1 MFPLP
6 ANIPL
11 RHELKFFISEMQYHI
26 LSRQL
31 DHVLWRDP
39 NGDENNE
46 YHIRSLY
53 FDTAFNDAYFDKLDG
68 VQNRNKYRIRIYN
81 LSDAVIK
88 LECKTKVG
96 SLISKRS
103 LTIPRDLCDQ
113 LIAGDPT
120 GLEHTRSGL
129 LGDMFREMTCGLLR
143 PVVIVDY
150 VREAYL
156 HPAEEVRITFDKQ
169 LRTGMRSTDLFNPHV
184 PTISPF
190 DNNEI
195 ILEVKYNRVMPPYIR
210 DLLCTYCPSAVQ
222 SAISK
227 YTWCRR
233 FEGMEA

>member
-1 MFPLP
+1 VP

-11 RHELKFFISEMQYHI
+11 RHELKYFISPKQYYL
-26 LSRQL
+26 LSDAL
-31 DHVLWRDP
+31 DKVLWRDP

-53 FDTAFNDAYFDKLDG
+53 FDTVFNDALFDKYDG

-81 LSDAVIK
+81 LSDRVIK

-103 LTIPRDLCDQ
+103 LTIPRDLCEQ

-120 GLEHTRSGL
+120 GLEATRSGL
-129 LGDMFREMTCGLLR
+129 LGDMFREMTVNLMR

-169 LRTGMRSTDLFNPHV
+169 LRTGMRSIDLFNPNV
-184 PTISPF
+184 PTMPPF
-190 DNNEI
+190 ENGEI
-195 ILEVKYNRVMPPYIR
+195 ILEIKYNRVMPPYIR
-210 DLLCTYCPSAVQ
+210 NLINTYCGDAQQ

-233 FEGMEA
+233 YEMMEA

>member
-1 MFPLP
+1 MP

-53 FDTAFNDAYFDKLDG
+53 FDTVFNDAYFDKLDG
-68 VQNRNKYRIRIYN
+68 VRDRNKYRIRIYN
-81 LSDAVIK
+81 LKSDVIK

-113 LIAGDPT
+113 IIAGDPE
-120 GLEHTRSGL
+120 GLESTNSGL
-129 LGDMFREMTCGLLR
+129 LSDVYREMTCGLLR
-143 PVVIVDY
+143 PVVIVLEKRLTSLVSIISTPPYRASASILLNSSRFSSD
-150 VREAYL
+150 VPLSPSSANI
-156 HPAEEVRITFDKQ
+156 PIFVQ
-169 LRTGMRSTDLFNPHV
+169 LRCW
-184 PTISPF
+184 
-190 DNNEI
+190 E
-195 ILEVKYNRVMPPYIR
+195 KYRWKNCFCATSEFRWSNSSVLTR
-210 DLLCTYCPSAVQ
+210 Q
-222 SAISK
+222 
-227 YTWCRR
+227 
-233 FEGMEA
+233 